1 MPFGVKVTDARCV
14 LESLRPHRAGI
25 HPQPPP
31 DRAGNSFHPFKPAEI
46 CRTRGVSHLPQ
57 LYARACGDFAPVDLH
72 FLEIAAVRMN
82 DYPADAAVANKKIR
96 SASDCE

>member
-1 MPFGVKVTDARCV
+1 MPCGVKISDARYV

-25 HPQPPP
+25 HPQSPA

-46 CRTRGVSHLPQ
+46 CRTRGVSHLPE
-57 LYARACGDFAPVDLH
+57 LHARACGDFAPLDLD

-82 DYPADAAVANKKIR
+82 DYPADAPVANKKVR